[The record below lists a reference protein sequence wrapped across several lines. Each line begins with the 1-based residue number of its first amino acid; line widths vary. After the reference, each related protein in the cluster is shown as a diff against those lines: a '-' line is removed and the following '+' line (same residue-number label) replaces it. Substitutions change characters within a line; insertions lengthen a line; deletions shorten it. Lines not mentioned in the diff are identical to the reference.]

1 MFPCLSARQFQK
13 HLVIVFIQ
21 RFVQA
26 WWFMPLQQ
34 CSWVSAGCHGR
45 VVSRSG
51 GHGIFMHR
59 WSGTGMC
66 TCISMYVF
74 VFVSMCFCYVFAFV
88 SLHLFMYLFV
98 SLSMYFFLSI
108 CLSIHQSVFVC
119 PLVFSVHLSMPMF
132 PLVYQHEMNEIINF
146 SHFPHHYDYDIF
158 VRYHFRCMY
167 VQNIFIHS
175 KIHYI
180 IFCPFPSN
188 DFVILWKKVLHHLK
202 CMKPCKKYYL
212 YMGQLPYQL
221 VLAGFLNH
229 PTVLSKRSPT
239 GPAERTPKP
248 EYLIPRSQPT

>member
-1 MFPCLSARQFQK
+1 M
-13 HLVIVFIQ
+13 
-21 RFVQA
+21 
-26 WWFMPLQQ
+26 
-34 CSWVSAGCHGR
+34 
-45 VVSRSG
+45 
-51 GHGIFMHR
+51 
-59 WSGTGMC
+59 
-66 TCISMYVF
+66 
-74 VFVSMCFCYVFAFV
+74 
-88 SLHLFMYLFV
+88 
-98 SLSMYFFLSI
+98 
-108 CLSIHQSVFVC
+108 FVC